1 MSGDI
6 NLELMSQSTPLSPLK
21 MVSNED
27 IQPTGF
33 MIGGIKS
40 EGSF

>member
-6 NLELMSQSTPLSPLK
+6 NLELMSQSLPLK

>member
-6 NLELMSQSTPLSPLK
+6 NLELMMNSQSPLK